1 MSSTT
6 SLILIGVAVLFILG
20 IKFLSSPKTARMG
33 NLVAAAGMLIGFV
46 ILCDRDGTKVWSH
59 TWTFNYTLIAIAIVI
74 GLIIGAIG
82 AYSVKMTA
90 MPQMVALFNG
100 LGGGAAALVAS
111 LEFIKGAHPVEMA
124 GVTLPV
130 IHEMSVAFII
140 PMLFATLIGSLSFSG
155 SIIAYLKL
163 QGKFEKPHTF
173 PGQNILNGLILLVI
187 LGLCGWLTFDASN
200 GNAVTAFVVMFSLA
214 LFFGIA
220 MVMPIGGA
228 DMPVVIS
235 LLNSFTGLAGFL
247 TFNATSGNAIVAFI
261 VMFSLALFF
270 GIAMVMPIGGADMPV
285 VISLLNSFTGLA
297 VAADGFA
304 INNTAMIVAGTLV
317 GSSGTLLTLLMCK
330 AMNRPVTNV
339 LFRAFGS
346 SGGTAAAAGG
356 VAGTVKPIQAD
367 EVALLLAYAQRV
379 VVVPGYGMAVAQA
392 QHAVREL
399 TEELGKRGIE
409 VQFAIHAVACRMPG
423 HMNVLLAE
431 ANVPYDQLI
440 EMEQINPSMDR
451 VDVCLVIGANDV
463 VNPAAHEDKSS
474 PIYGM
479 PIIEADRCKTTI
491 VMKRS
496 MAAGFAGIENAL
508 FYKDN
513 TRMLFGDAKASLNA
527 LVAAVKAS

>member
-1 MSSTT
+1 MSATT
-6 SLILIGVAVLFILG
+6 SFIIIAVAVLFILG
-20 IKFLSSPKTARMG
+20 IKFLSSPKTARKG
-33 NLVAAAGMLIGFV
+33 NLVAAAGMAIGLI
-46 ILCDRDGTKVWSH
+46 ILCKPDGANVWAH
-59 TWTFNYTLIAIAIVI
+59 GWTFNYTLIILGTIV

-82 AYSVKMTA
+82 AYSVKMTS

-111 LEFIKGAHPVEMA
+111 LEFNKGAHPATIA
-124 GVTLPV
+124 GIELPV
-130 IHEMSVAFII
+130 IHEPSAFIAI
-140 PMLFATLIGSLSFSG
+140 SMLFATLIGSLSFSG

-163 QGKFEKPHTF
+163 EGKFEKPLTF
-173 PGQNILNGLILLVI
+173 PGQNIMNGLIGLVI
-187 LGLCGWLTFDASN
+187 LGLSGWLAFHASD
-200 GNAVTAFVVMFSLA
+200 GQ
-214 LFFGIA
+214 
-220 MVMPIGGA
+220 
-228 DMPVVIS
+228 
-235 LLNSFTGLAGFL
+235 
-247 TFNATSGNAIVAFI
+247 ATVAFL

-304 INNTAMIVAGTLV
+304 INNLAMVVAGTLV

-339 LFRAFGS
+339 LFGAFGS
-346 SGGTAAAAGG
+346 GGVAAAAVGG
-356 VAGTVKPIQAD
+356 IAGTVKPMQAD
-367 EVALLLAYAQRV
+367 EAALLLAYAQRV

-392 QHAVREL
+392 QHSVREL

-409 VQFAIHAVACRMPG
+409 VQFAIHPVAGRMPG

-440 EMEQINPSMDR
+440 EMEQINPSMER

-463 VNPAAHEDKSS
+463 VNPAAREEKTS

-479 PIIEADRCKTTI
+479 PIIEADRCKMTI

-496 MAAGFAGIENAL
+496 MAAGFAGIENHL

>member
-1 MSSTT
+1 MSSTIA
-6 SLILIGVAVLFILG
+6 LIFIGVAVLFIIG
-20 IKFLSSPKTARMG
+20 IKFLSSPKTARNG
-33 NLVAAAGMLIGFV
+33 NLIAAAGMFV
-46 ILCDRDGTKVWSH
+46 ALLALHKTDGNSVWTQGWS
-59 TWTFNYTLIAIAIVI
+59 FNYTLIAIGTVVGLVI
-74 GLIIGAIG
+74 GAMG

-111 LEFIKGAHPVEMA
+111 LEFTGAKTDTVQL
-124 GVTLPV
+124 GGIVLSVTTANEP
-130 IHEMSVAFII
+130 SKFIAVC
-140 PMLFATLIGSLSFSG
+140 MLFATLIGSLSFSG

-163 QGKFEKPHTF
+163 EGKLEKPHVF
-173 PGQNILNGLILLVI
+173 PGQNFLNGLILLVI
-187 LGLCGWLTFDASN
+187 LGLCGWLTFHAT
-200 GNAVTAFVVMFSLA
+200 GGHAVTAFIVMFALA
-214 LFFGIA
+214 LLFGIA
-220 MVMPIGGA
+220 MV
-228 DMPVVIS
+228 
-235 LLNSFTGLAGFL
+235 L
-247 TFNATSGNAIVAFI
+247 
-261 VMFSLALFF
+261 
-270 GIAMVMPIGGADMPV
+270 PIGGADMPV

-304 INNTAMIVAGTLV
+304 INNLAMLVAGTLV

-339 LFRAFGS
+339 LFGAFGS
-346 SGGTAAAAGG
+346 AGGSQAPAGGG

-367 EVALLLAYAQRV
+367 EAALLLANAQRV
-379 VVVPGYGMAVAQA
+379 VIVPGYGMAVAQA
-392 QHAVREL
+392 QHQVREL
-399 TEELGKRGIE
+399 SEELGKRGVE
-409 VQFAIHAVACRMPG
+409 VQFAIHPVAGRMPG

-463 VNPAAHEDKSS
+463 VNPAAREEKTS

-479 PIIEADRCKTTI
+479 PVIEADRCRATI
-491 VMKRS
+491 VLKRS
-496 MAAGFAGIENAL
+496 MAAGFAGIENLL

-527 LVAAVKAS
+527 LVAAVKAN

>member
-1 MSSTT
+1 MSST
-6 SLILIGVAVLFILG
+6 IAYIIIGVSALFIIG
-20 IKFLSSPKTARMG
+20 IKLLASPKTARIG
-33 NLVAAAGMLIGFV
+33 NLVAAAGMFIALVSLHKPTGEF
-46 ILCDRDGTKVWSH
+46 VWSQG
-59 TWTFNYTLIAIAIVI
+59 WSFDYTLIAIGTVI

-82 AYSVKMTA
+82 AYSVKMTS

-100 LGGGAAALVAS
+100 LGGGAAALVAT
-111 LEFIKGAHPVEMA
+111 LEFVKPDNNI
-124 GVTLPV
+124 TT
-130 IHEMSVAFII
+130 FIAVS
-140 PMLFATLIGSLSFSG
+140 MLFATLIGSLSFSG

-163 QGKFEKPHTF
+163 EGKFEKPMTF

-187 LGLCGWLTFDASN
+187 VGLGVYLTGYMN
-200 GNAVTAFVVMFSLA
+200 TTAFIVLFALA
-214 LFFGIA
+214 LFFG
-220 MVMPIGGA
+220 V
-228 DMPVVIS
+228 
-235 LLNSFTGLAGFL
+235 
-247 TFNATSGNAIVAFI
+247 
-261 VMFSLALFF
+261 
-270 GIAMVMPIGGADMPV
+270 AMVMPIGGADMPV

-304 INNTAMIVAGTLV
+304 INNLAMVVAGTLV

-339 LFRAFGS
+339 LFGAFGS
-346 SGGTAAAAGG
+346 GGGGAGG
-356 VAGTVKPIQAD
+356 GASDLAGKTVKPIQAD

-379 VVVPGYGMAVAQA
+379 VIVPGYGMAVAQA
-392 QHAVREL
+392 QHQVREL
-399 TEELGKRGIE
+399 SDELGKRGVE
-409 VQFAIHAVACRMPG
+409 VQFAIHPVAGRMPG

-440 EMEQINPSMDR
+440 EMEAINPSMDR

-463 VNPAAHEDKSS
+463 VNPAAREDKSS

-479 PIIEADRCKTTI
+479 PIIDADHCKTCI

-496 MAAGFAGIENAL
+496 MAAGFAGIENLL

>member
-1 MSSTT
+1 MNSTFAYIIIAV
-6 SLILIGVAVLFILG
+6 SVLFIIG
-20 IKFLSSPKTARMG
+20 IKLLASPKTARLG
-33 NLVAAAGMLIGFV
+33 NLVAAAGMLLALLTLHKPAG
-46 ILCDRDGTKVWSH
+46 DYVWSQG
-59 TWTFNYTLIAIAIVI
+59 WSFNYTLIAIGTII
-74 GLIIGAIG
+74 GLVIGAIG

-111 LEFIKGAHPVEMA
+111 LEFQRGAHSLE
-124 GVTLPV
+124 GIT
-130 IHEMSVAFII
+130 AFIAGS
-140 PMLFATLIGSLSFSG
+140 MLFATLIGSLSFSG

-163 QGKFEKPHTF
+163 EGKFEKPMTF
-173 PGQNILNGLILLVI
+173 AGQNILNGLILLVI
-187 LGLCGWLTFDASN
+187 LGLCGWLTFNAS
-200 GNAVTAFVVMFSLA
+200 S
-214 LFFGIA
+214 
-220 MVMPIGGA
+220 
-228 DMPVVIS
+228 S
-235 LLNSFTGLAGFL
+235 
-247 TFNATSGNAIVAFI
+247 NATTAFI

-304 INNTAMIVAGTLV
+304 IHNLAMVVAGTLV

-339 LFRAFGS
+339 LFGAFGS
-346 SGGTAAAAGG
+346 SGGSAAAATG

-392 QHAVREL
+392 QHSVREL
-399 TEELGKRGIE
+399 TEELGKRGVE
-409 VQFAIHAVACRMPG
+409 VQFAIHPVAGRMPG

-440 EMEQINPSMDR
+440 EMEAINPSMER

-463 VNPAAHEDKSS
+463 VNPAAREDKSS

-479 PIIEADRCKTTI
+479 PIIDADHCKTVI

-496 MAAGFAGIENAL
+496 MAAGFAGIENHL

>member
-1 MSSTT
+1 MSST
-6 SLILIGVAVLFILG
+6 IAFIIIGVSVLFILS
-20 IKFLSSPKTARMG
+20 IKFLSSPKTARIG
-33 NLVAAAGMLIGFV
+33 NLVAAAGMFIA
-46 ILCDRDGTKVWSH
+46 LCVLLKTDGTSVWSH
-59 TWTFNYTLIAIAIVI
+59 GWSFNYTLIVIGTII

-82 AYSVKMTA
+82 AYSVKMTS

-111 LEFIKGAHPVEMA
+111 LEFIKGAHPQELA
-124 GVTLPV
+124 GIDLPV
-130 IHEMSVAFII
+130 AHQSTAFISGS
-140 PMLFATLIGSLSFSG
+140 MLFATLIGSLSFSG

-163 QGKFEKPHTF
+163 EGKFEKPHTF

-187 LGLCGWLTFDASN
+187 LGICGY
-200 GNAVTAFVVMFSLA
+200 
-214 LFFGIA
+214 
-220 MVMPIGGA
+220 
-228 DMPVVIS
+228 
-235 LLNSFTGLAGFL
+235 L
-247 TFNATSGNAIVAFI
+247 TFNATNGNATTAFI

-270 GIAMVMPIGGADMPV
+270 GVAMVLPIGGADMPV

-304 INNTAMIVAGTLV
+304 INNLAMVVAGTLV

-330 AMNRPVTNV
+330 AMNRPVSNV
-339 LFRAFGS
+339 LFGAFGS
-346 SGGTAAAAGG
+346 SGSAQAGAAG
-356 VAGTVKPIQAD
+356 VVGTVKPIQAD

-392 QHAVREL
+392 QHSVREL
-399 TEELGKRGIE
+399 TEELGKRGVE
-409 VQFAIHAVACRMPG
+409 VQFAIHPVAGRMPG

-463 VNPAAHEDKSS
+463 VNPAAREDKSS

-479 PIIEADRCKTTI
+479 PIIDADHCKTCI

-496 MAAGFAGIENAL
+496 MAAGFAGIENHL

>member
-1 MSSTT
+1 MSSQ
-6 SLILIGVAVLFILG
+6 IVPVIIIGVSVLFILG
-20 IKFLSSPKTARMG
+20 IKFLSSPKTARTG
-33 NLVAAAGMLIGFV
+33 NLVAAAGTFIA
-46 ILCDRDGTKVWSH
+46 LCALLKTDGSSVWSH
-59 TWTFNYTLIAIAIVI
+59 GWTFNYTLIVIGTVI

-82 AYSVKMTA
+82 AYSVKMTS

-111 LEFIKGAHPVEMA
+111 LEFLKDAHGAEPV
-124 GVTLPV
+124 T
-130 IHEMSVAFII
+130 AFITV

-163 QGKFEKPHTF
+163 EGKFEKPHTF
-173 PGQNILNGLILLVI
+173 PGQNILNGLIWLVI
-187 LGLCGWLTFDASN
+187 LGLGGWLTFNATG
-200 GNAVTAFVVMFSLA
+200 GNAVTAF
-214 LFFGIA
+214 IA
-220 MVMPIGGA
+220 MFA
-228 DMPVVIS
+228 
-235 LLNSFTGLAGFL
+235 
-247 TFNATSGNAIVAFI
+247 
-261 VMFSLALFF
+261 LALFF

-304 INNTAMIVAGTLV
+304 IHNNAMIVAGTLV

-339 LFRAFGS
+339 LFGAFGS
-346 SGGTAAAAGG
+346 SGGATAAASGI
-356 VAGTVKPIQAD
+356 AGTVKPIQAD

-379 VVVPGYGMAVAQA
+379 VIVPGYGMAVAQA
-392 QHAVREL
+392 QHSVREL
-399 TEELGKRGIE
+399 SDELGKRGVE
-409 VQFAIHAVACRMPG
+409 VQFAIHPVAGRMPG

-440 EMEQINPSMDR
+440 EMEAINPSMDR

-463 VNPAAHEDKSS
+463 VNPAAREDKAS

-479 PIIEADRCKTTI
+479 PIIEADRCKTVI

-496 MAAGFAGIENAL
+496 MAAGFAGIENHL

>member
-1 MSSTT
+1 MSSQIVP
-6 SLILIGVAVLFILG
+6 LIIIGVSVLFILG

-33 NLVAAAGMLIGFV
+33 NLVAAAGMVVALLALQKTGDSGESV
-46 ILCDRDGTKVWSH
+46 SVWSQG
-59 TWTFNYTLIAIAIVI
+59 WTFNYTLIAIGTVI
-74 GLIIGAIG
+74 GLIIGTIG

-90 MPQMVALFNG
+90 MPQMVAMFNG

-111 LEFIKGAHPVEMA
+111 LEFMRGSHSLVGI
-124 GVTLPV
+124 T
-130 IHEMSVAFII
+130 AFIAGS
-140 PMLFATLIGSLSFSG
+140 MLFATLIGSLSFSG
-155 SIIAYLKL
+155 SVIAYLKL
-163 QGKFEKPHTF
+163 EGKFEKPHTF
-173 PGQNILNGLILLVI
+173 PGQNFLNGLILLVI
-187 LGLCGWLTFDASN
+187 LGLCGWLTFNAS
-200 GNAVTAFVVMFSLA
+200 
-214 LFFGIA
+214 
-220 MVMPIGGA
+220 
-228 DMPVVIS
+228 
-235 LLNSFTGLAGFL
+235 
-247 TFNATSGNAIVAFI
+247 SGNASTAFI
-261 VMFSLALFF
+261 VMFCLALFF

-304 INNTAMIVAGTLV
+304 IHNNAMIVAGTLV

-339 LFRAFGS
+339 LFGAFGS
-346 SGGTAAAAGG
+346 SGGSQAGPAG

-367 EVALLLAYAQRV
+367 EVALLLTYAQRV
-379 VVVPGYGMAVAQA
+379 VIVPGYGMAVAQA
-392 QHAVREL
+392 QHSVREL
-399 TEELGKRGIE
+399 SDELGKRGVE
-409 VQFAIHAVACRMPG
+409 VQFAIHPVAGRMPG

-440 EMEQINPSMDR
+440 EMEAINPSMDR

-479 PIIEADRCKTTI
+479 PIIDADHCKTCI

>member
-1 MSSTT
+1 MSSIIA
-6 SLILIGVAVLFILG
+6 LIIIGVAVLFIIG
-20 IKFLSSPKTARMG
+20 IKLLSSPKTARIG
-33 NLVAAAGMLIGFV
+33 NLIAAAGMLIALLTLHKPTGEF
-46 ILCDRDGTKVWSH
+46 VWSQG
-59 TWTFNYTLIAIAIVI
+59 WSFNYTLIVIGTVI
-74 GLIIGAIG
+74 GLVIGAIG

-90 MPQMVALFNG
+90 MPQMVAMFNG

-111 LEFIKGAHPVEMA
+111 LEFIKGAHHPELA
-124 GVTLPV
+124 GIELPDL
-130 IHEMSVAFII
+130 HETSKFIAAS
-140 PMLFATLIGSLSFSG
+140 MLFATLIGSLSFSG

-163 QGKFEKPHTF
+163 QGKFEKPMTF

-187 LGLCGWLTFDASN
+187 LGICGWLTFNVSGSSA
-200 GNAVTAFVVMFSLA
+200 TAAFSVMFLLA
-214 LFFGIA
+214 LFFG
-220 MVMPIGGA
+220 V
-228 DMPVVIS
+228 
-235 LLNSFTGLAGFL
+235 
-247 TFNATSGNAIVAFI
+247 
-261 VMFSLALFF
+261 
-270 GIAMVMPIGGADMPV
+270 AMVMPIGGADMPV

-304 INNTAMIVAGTLV
+304 INNLAMVVAGTLV

-339 LFRAFGS
+339 LFGAFGS
-346 SGGTAAAAGG
+346 SGGSQAAVAGI
-356 VAGTVKPIQAD
+356 AGTVKPIQAD

-392 QHAVREL
+392 QHSVREL
-399 TEELGKRGIE
+399 SDELGKRGVE
-409 VQFAIHAVACRMPG
+409 VQFAIHPVAGRMPG

-463 VNPAAHEDKSS
+463 VNPAAREEKSS

-479 PIIEADRCKTTI
+479 PIIEADRAKTVI

-496 MAAGFAGIENAL
+496 MAAGFAGIENHL

>member
-1 MSSTT
+1 MSSQIVP
-6 SLILIGVAVLFILG
+6 LIIIGVSVLFILG
-20 IKFLSSPKTARMG
+20 IKFLSSPKTARTG
-33 NLVAAAGMLIGFV
+33 NLVAAAGMLIGLV
-46 ILCDRDGTKVWSH
+46 ILCKPDGSNIWSQG
-59 TWTFNYTLIAIAIVI
+59 WTFNYTLIAIGTVI

-90 MPQMVALFNG
+90 MPQMVAMFNG

-111 LEFIKGAHPVEMA
+111 LEFLRRAHGAEDVA
-124 GVTLPV
+124 AAVT
-130 IHEMSVAFII
+130 I

-163 QGKFEKPHTF
+163 EGKFEKPHTF
-173 PGQNILNGLILLVI
+173 PGQNFLNGLILLVI
-187 LGLCGWLTFDASN
+187 LGLCGWLTFNAT
-200 GNAVTAFVVMFSLA
+200 GHNAVVAFV
-214 LFFGIA
+214 
-220 MVMPIGGA
+220 
-228 DMPVVIS
+228 
-235 LLNSFTGLAGFL
+235 
-247 TFNATSGNAIVAFI
+247 

-304 INNTAMIVAGTLV
+304 INNNAMIVAGTLV

-339 LFRAFGS
+339 LFGAFGS
-346 SGGTAAAAGG
+346 GGGGAGAGPAG

-367 EVALLLAYAQRV
+367 EVALLLTYAQRV
-379 VVVPGYGMAVAQA
+379 VIVPGYGMAVAQA

-399 TEELGKRGIE
+399 SDELGKRGVE
-409 VQFAIHAVACRMPG
+409 VQFAIHPVAGRMPG

-440 EMEQINPSMDR
+440 EMEAINPTMDR

-463 VNPAAHEDKSS
+463 VNPAAREEKSS

-479 PIIEADRCKTTI
+479 PIIEADHAKTVI

-496 MAAGFAGIENAL
+496 MAAGFAGIENLL